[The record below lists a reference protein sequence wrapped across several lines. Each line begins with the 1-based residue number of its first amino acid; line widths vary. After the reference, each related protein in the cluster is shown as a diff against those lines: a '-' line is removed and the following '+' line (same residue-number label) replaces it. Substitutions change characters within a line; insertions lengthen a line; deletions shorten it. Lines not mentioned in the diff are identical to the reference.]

1 MSGLFSNRTKYIDQL
16 FLLVLDN
23 QRIEFISRAL
33 IEFLAFD
40 VTTPP
45 TTPEQILEPPL
56 WQDLQ
61 THPQEPL
68 PHAGILACRCADGS
82 AVSCN
87 VIHYVFTGGRHLL
100 LFAPYK
106 KPKSEDR
113 SDLREL
119 FDFVNHETRTPI
131 NALLG
136 MIELLGQTQ
145 LSDEQR
151 QYIDAMRGLADSLIN
166 LLSDALDSSRI
177 SAGKMELKQD
187 VFNLYDIVKKIVDRN
202 KLLHPNLSVSFS
214 YSEDIPHQIYGDA
227 HRIEQVLINVISNAL
242 KHTSA
247 GSVEVKIAPA
257 VQPNSLEIKVID
269 TGSGI
274 APDVQKRLFAPYE
287 RSEGNMTMGSGLGL
301 YISKQIVELHKGTIA
316 LESVLNQGTTVT
328 IVLPLIERERTP
340 VAQEQTTKPQYV
352 SYQGARLLLV
362 DDNAIN
368 VMVVQKFLN
377 RWGYHSDVAN
387 SGLQAL
393 EAIDKNDYG
402 LVLMDIRMPEM
413 DGFQATERIRAR
425 KDARAQ
431 VPIIALTASTEP
443 GVRERIEAVQMD
455 GYLFKPFN
463 AEELHQT
470 VAKFLGWSDE
480 LKNE

>member
-16 FLLVLDN
+16 LLLVLDN

-40 VTTPP
+40 VSTPP
-45 TTPEQILEPPL
+45 TTPEQILAPHL
-56 WQDLQ
+56 WENLQ
-61 THPQEPL
+61 THPKASL
-68 PHAGILACRCADGS
+68 PHADLLACRRADGS
-82 AVSCN
+82 TVSCN
-87 VIHYVFTGGRHLL
+87 VIHYVFTGERHLL
-100 LFAPYK
+100 LFAPYQ

-145 LSDEQR
+145 LTDEQR

-187 VFNLYDIVKKIVDRN
+187 VFNFYDIVKKIVDRN
-202 KLLHPNLSVSFS
+202 KLLHPNLLVSFS
-214 YSEDIPHQIYGDA
+214 YDENIPHQIYGDE

-242 KHTSA
+242 KHTST
-247 GSVEVKIAPA
+247 GSVEVKVAPA
-257 VQPNSLEIKVID
+257 VQHNSLEIKVVD
-269 TGSGI
+269 TGCGI
-274 APDVQKRLFAPYE
+274 PQSVQKRLFAPYE
-287 RSEGNMTMGSGLGL
+287 RSEGNTTMGSGLGL

-316 LESVLNQGTTVT
+316 LDSVPNQGTTVT
-328 IVLPLIERERTP
+328 IILPLIEAARTTA
-340 VAQEQTTKPQYV
+340 VQKQNQQPQYIP
-352 SYQGARLLLV
+352 YQGARLLLV

-377 RWGYHSDVAN
+377 RWGYYSDVAN

-425 KDARAQ
+425 KDARAKI
-431 VPIIALTASTEP
+431 PIIALTASTEQ
-443 GVRERIEAVQMD
+443 GVRERIEAVQMN

>member
-1 MSGLFSNRTKYIDQL
+1 M
-16 FLLVLDN
+16 
-23 QRIEFISRAL
+23 
-33 IEFLAFD
+33 
-40 VTTPP
+40 
-45 TTPEQILEPPL
+45 
-56 WQDLQ
+56 
-61 THPQEPL
+61 
-68 PHAGILACRCADGS
+68 
-82 AVSCN
+82 
-87 VIHYVFTGGRHLL
+87 
-100 LFAPYK
+100 
-106 KPKSEDR
+106 
-113 SDLREL
+113 
-119 FDFVNHETRTPI
+119 
-131 NALLG
+131 
-136 MIELLGQTQ
+136 
-145 LSDEQR
+145 
-151 QYIDAMRGLADSLIN
+151 
-166 LLSDALDSSRI
+166 
-177 SAGKMELKQD
+177 
-187 VFNLYDIVKKIVDRN
+187 DRN

>member
-16 FLLVLDN
+16 LLLVLDN

-68 PHAGILACRCADGS
+68 PHAGILTCRCADGS

-425 KDARAQ
+425 KDARAK

>member
-1 MSGLFSNRTKYIDQL
+1 
-16 FLLVLDN
+16 
-23 QRIEFISRAL
+23 
-33 IEFLAFD
+33 
-40 VTTPP
+40 
-45 TTPEQILEPPL
+45 
-56 WQDLQ
+56 
-61 THPQEPL
+61 
-68 PHAGILACRCADGS
+68 
-82 AVSCN
+82 
-87 VIHYVFTGGRHLL
+87 
-100 LFAPYK
+100 
-106 KPKSEDR
+106 
-113 SDLREL
+113 
-119 FDFVNHETRTPI
+119 
-131 NALLG
+131 
-136 MIELLGQTQ
+136 
-145 LSDEQR
+145 
-151 QYIDAMRGLADSLIN
+151 
-166 LLSDALDSSRI
+166 
-177 SAGKMELKQD
+177 
-187 VFNLYDIVKKIVDRN
+187 
-202 KLLHPNLSVSFS
+202 
-214 YSEDIPHQIYGDA
+214 
-227 HRIEQVLINVISNAL
+227 
-242 KHTSA
+242 
-247 GSVEVKIAPA
+247 
-257 VQPNSLEIKVID
+257 
-269 TGSGI
+269 
-274 APDVQKRLFAPYE
+274 
-287 RSEGNMTMGSGLGL
+287 MGSGLGL

-316 LESVLNQGTTVT
+316 LESVLNQGTPVT

-425 KDARAQ
+425 KDARAK
-431 VPIIALTASTEP
+431 VSIIALTASTEP